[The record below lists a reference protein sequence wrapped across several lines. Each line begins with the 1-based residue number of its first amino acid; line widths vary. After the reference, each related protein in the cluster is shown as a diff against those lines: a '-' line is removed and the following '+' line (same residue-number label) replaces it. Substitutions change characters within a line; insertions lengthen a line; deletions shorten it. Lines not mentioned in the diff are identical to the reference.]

1 MTVATKLMP
10 PPLLEQ
16 LFQLAGGIT
25 VEGLSKKQFNELTAL
40 YPELQMEREKN
51 GKINIMSPVKGGS
64 GIRENKLNYR
74 LRHWHMQAGKGESFS
89 PSTGFNL
96 PDGSTKSPDA
106 AWLSAD
112 KMETLTADE
121 IENQYIPT
129 VPDFIVELRSKSDK
143 LSVVKRKMEKT
154 WIANGVKL
162 AWLIDPYKEKVY
174 IYRADGSTDIV
185 TGFDNKLSG
194 ESVLEGFELDLSE
207 FKVLK
212 KKQ

>member
-1 MTVATKLMP
+1 MTVATKFMP

-25 VEGLSKKQFNELTAL
+25 VEGLSKKQFKELTTL

-64 GIRENKLNYR
+64 GIREVKLSRRIGN
-74 LRHWHMQAGKGESFS
+74 WCEANIGGEVFS

-96 PDGSTKSPDA
+96 PDGSTKSPDVS
-106 AWLSAD
+106 WLSSE
-112 KMETLTADE
+112 KMDTLSVDE
-121 IENQYIPT
+121 IENQYIPV
-129 VPDFIVELRSKSDK
+129 VPNFIVELRSKSDK
-143 LSVVKRKMEKT
+143 LVVVKRKMEKT
-154 WIANGVKL
+154 WIANGVEL
-162 AWLIDPYKEKVY
+162 AWLIDPYKEKAY

>member
-1 MTVATKLMP
+1 MTVATKFMP

-16 LFQLAGGIT
+16 LFQLAGSIT
-25 VEGLSKKQFNELTAL
+25 VDGLSTKQFKELTAL
-40 YPELQMEREKN
+40 YPELQMERSKN

-64 GIRENKLNYR
+64 GIREVKLSRRIGNWCEE
-74 LRHWHMQAGKGESFS
+74 HVGGEVFS
-89 PSTGFNL
+89 PSTGFDL
-96 PDGSTKSPDA
+96 PDGSTKSPDVS
-106 AWLSAD
+106 WLSAE
-112 KMETLTADE
+112 KMDALSADE

-143 LSVVKRKMEKT
+143 LTVVKRKMEKT
-154 WIANGVKL
+154 WIANGVQL

-174 IYRADGSTDIV
+174 IYRADGSIDIV

-194 ESVLEGFELDLSE
+194 ESVLQGFVLDLSE
-207 FKVLK
+207 FKVFK